1 MKKAAQIHPL
11 YILAFTLC
19 ALFMLQ
25 NGYAQTVDAN
35 ATSAPV
41 LRVSM
46 QNGSILQQGRVLLTN
61 IDENGHSF
69 KNIKAFSTE
78 YGWQMLGGQE
88 WQQVSKY
95 PRFGIGAQYMRFM
108 HRDEMGHPFSLYGFY
123 DGNFFSSKNFEVT
136 NRLSTGLSTGFRP
149 YDPTDQ
155 LPNDIVSTRL
165 NAFVEMGLGLAF
177 RLNDYLYIEP
187 AFRFTHFSNGN
198 LKEPQKGLNVVSYA
212 VSLRSL
218 LEKPVAEQVKLPLSE
233 CQHRHELLAFWAVST
248 RQLDFSDNNDLY
260 HETYGL
266 NFLMTNLH
274 LGYNYE
280 ISRGMKLGGGVD
292 FVYDGSNGQRDLV
305 ANGLIPSKTGVPLS
319 DKFGM
324 SVFVGG
330 ERVIDRLSIVA
341 TLGYMVVQKRFDS
354 STPAFEQRLGFKYH
368 FYHNVFAGLNVRAY
382 RFRAAEAMEFHVGVR
397 KFIR

>member
-1 MKKAAQIHPL
+1 MKIAAHIHPL
-11 YILAFTLC
+11 YILAFTLS
-19 ALFMLQ
+19 ALFMPQ
-25 NGYAQTVDAN
+25 NGYGQTIDAN
-35 ATSAPV
+35 ATSAPM
-41 LRVSM
+41 LRVSI
-46 QNGSILQQGRVLLTN
+46 QRGVILQQDRVLLTH
-61 IDENGHSF
+61 IDEEGHSF
-69 KNIKAFSTE
+69 KNINAFSME

-95 PRFGIGAQYMRFM
+95 PRLGIGAQYMHFM

-136 NRLSTGLSTGFRP
+136 NRLSAGLSAGFRP

-198 LKEPQKGLNVVSYA
+198 LKEPQKGLNLVSYA

-233 CQHRHELLAFWAVST
+233 CQHRHELLAFLALST

-292 FVYDGSNGQRDLV
+292 FVYDGTNGQQELV
-305 ANGLIPSKTGVPLS
+305 ANGLIPSKTGVPFA
-319 DKFGM
+319 DKFGV

-330 ERVIDRLSIVA
+330 ERVIDRLSIVG
-341 TLGYMVVQKRFDS
+341 TLGYMVLQKHYGS
-354 STPAFEQRLGFKYH
+354 SSPAFEQRLGFKYH
-368 FYHNVFAGLNVRAY
+368 FYRNVFAGVNVRAY

-397 KFIR
+397 KFL